1 MLVLVVGVQAPSTYD
16 SPAHSNGLVNS
27 LLSGDAQ
34 TPKST
39 PKTERT
45 MPGATPKSERGLS
58 LTDVRV
64 PPECF
69 GKYSLDVVRG
79 AVLLLGLKDAAHSL
93 GV

>member
-1 MLVLVVGVQAPSTYD
+1 
-16 SPAHSNGLVNS
+16 
-27 LLSGDAQ
+27 
-34 TPKST
+34 
-39 PKTERT
+39 